1 MHRSS
6 FIQGVPCHIGE
17 ALLSPGGRGC
27 IWWRQSHFFSEKG
40 LRAAQPGGQPDESGL
55 CLVFE
60 LRFGYRGKVYFDVTV
75 VRWGV
80 PISQPQFAYISK
92 QSFRNR
98 ATHCLPSCV
107 TQFPPWVVAVPI
119 LSHRIT
125 LRLGYETV
133 LKPHMTLKF
142 KCYYYGISI
151 TIVMR
156 SQ

>member
-107 TQFPPWVVAVPI
+107 TQFPPWERGDCTRWSGVALWLDFSCPWPLARRQDASPI
-119 LSHRIT
+119 FCPLYPPQ
-125 LRLGYETV
+125 L
-133 LKPHMTLKF
+133 
-142 KCYYYGISI
+142 
-151 TIVMR
+151 
-156 SQ
+156 